1 MDADGGYPVAEEV
14 QLATQGDKG
23 AAGRLAQAGILLPCP
38 FCKSHLEHKRFL
50 GHWY

>member
-23 AAGRLAQAGILLPCP
+23 AAGRLAQAGILLPV
-38 FCKSHLEHKRFL
+38 SLLQIAL
-50 GHWY
+50 GA